1 MKHVGN
7 LEIRTQADA
16 DKYTGLTEVTG
27 YLYIHASAKLDA
39 PALESVGGDLY
50 IYEKCIL
57 TANKLYTGGYDKFTV
72 IDGIPCVVLSKKNQ
86 DGVCV
91 SLCRK
96 AQIKNQKVIGD
107 RFYVAQQGHHNA
119 HGKTIAEAT
128 QELAFKA
135 GSRDVSQW
143 RNMPMSTKKT
153 PQEWAFIYR
162 MVTGACQYGTQ
173 EFMKRKGELKK
184 SYTLAEI
191 IEETKGAYGHERFVE
206 VVS

>member
-16 DKYTGLTEVTG
+16 KKYAGLTEVTG
-27 YLYIHASAKLDA
+27 YLYINASAKLDA

-50 IYEKCIL
+50 IHEKGIL

-72 IDGIPCVVLSKKNQ
+72 IDDMPCVVLSKKSQ
-86 DGVCV
+86 DDVYI
-91 SLCRK
+91 SLCRE
-96 AQIKNQKVIGD
+96 ARIKNQKIVGEK
-107 RFYVAQQGHHNA
+107 FYVAQQGQHNA

-143 RNMPMSTKKT
+143 REMPLTTKKT

-173 EFMKRKGELKK
+173 DFMKRKGELKK